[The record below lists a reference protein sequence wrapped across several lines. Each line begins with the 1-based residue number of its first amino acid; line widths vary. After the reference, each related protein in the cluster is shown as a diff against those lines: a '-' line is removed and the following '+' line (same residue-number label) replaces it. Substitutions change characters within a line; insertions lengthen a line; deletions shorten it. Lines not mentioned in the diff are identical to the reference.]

1 MDEKKENELIEEL
14 LDLKIR
20 INITLSNPESWKQ
33 FQQLRKHAFVEA
45 CGKNGLETENA
56 AGNSPFPGEL
66 SETVDALVAA
76 IRKESDE
83 LFSAY
88 KRMAE
93 IKFLLKNN
101 VKPFQGAVLLNGIA
115 REDLPFNL
123 FSKES

>member
-1 MDEKKENELIEEL
+1 MDEKKKNELINEL
-14 LDLKIR
+14 IDLKIR
-20 INITLSNPESWKQ
+20 INKTLHNPESWKQ
-33 FQQLRKHAFVEA
+33 VQQLRKHAFVEA

-66 SETVDALVAA
+66 FETVDALVAA

-93 IKFLLKNN
+93 IKFLLKDH
-101 VKPFQGAVLLNGIA
+101 VKPFQGAVLNGIA
-115 REDLPFNL
+115 KEDLPFNL